1 MAGRTLRAVGAD
13 EVAPTRSPKTL
24 EAAVDMDRLAL
35 LTRGRLEIA
44 KQIDAGVPAHALG
57 RLIATMNELDIEIRR
72 LDAEDE
78 EAGRGRAESSR
89 RSFDSA
95 AI

>member
-1 MAGRTLRAVGAD
+1 MPRGLRAVGAD
-13 EVAPTRSPKTL
+13 ETPSAVAPKTL
-24 EAAVDMDRLAL
+24 QDAVEMDRRAL
-35 LTRGRLEIA
+35 LVRGRLEIA